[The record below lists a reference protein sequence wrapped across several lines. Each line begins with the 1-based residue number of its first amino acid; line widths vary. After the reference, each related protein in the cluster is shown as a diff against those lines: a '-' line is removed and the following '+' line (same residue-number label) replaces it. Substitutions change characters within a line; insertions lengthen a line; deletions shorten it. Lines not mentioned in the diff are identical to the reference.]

1 MRKIRIIMILCLLL
15 SASLIFTACGKEEVN
30 EAAEAVE
37 EAAEEVSEEAEEEI
51 IPIIEN
57 RTGRPITSAQ
67 ILSENG
73 EVLDEADIPE
83 PVNDGMSFEIPFDGE
98 EEAYNV
104 KIIFEDG
111 SEVVIHE
118 VQLSELVEGCIM
130 AEDEKAEFAYI
141 LKDGT
146 EGGSRGLALQNLPEE
161 NVAEKEEAVSA
172 PPAVNNNQSSNAPA
186 PAPAASAPAPVP
198 EPEPAPAAEPA
209 PEPANEPAPE
219 PASNDGGNDDGCIG
233 DEGLVY

>member
-83 PVNDGMSFEIPFDGE
+83 PVSDGMSFEIPFDGE
-98 EEAYNV
+98 EEAYDV

-146 EGGSRGLALQNLPEE
+146 EGGSRGLTLQNLPEE
-161 NVAEKEEAVSA
+161 DEPEKEEAASA
-172 PPAVNNNQSSNAPA
+172 PQANNNNQSSNAS
-186 PAPAASAPAPVP
+186 APAASAPAPVP